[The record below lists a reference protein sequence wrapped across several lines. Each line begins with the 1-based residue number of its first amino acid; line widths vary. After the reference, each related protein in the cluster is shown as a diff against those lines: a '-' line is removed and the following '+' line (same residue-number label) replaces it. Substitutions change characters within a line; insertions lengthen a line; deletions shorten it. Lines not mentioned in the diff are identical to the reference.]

1 MVGSHTLL
9 PLRRSV
15 VSRIFINIS
24 KPYQAVCFGLFK
36 HRLTPELLL
45 NSEFLYIFYYSLSI
59 RSLLNLFPSCRRVEN
74 FQGAGESKVE
84 RCGIKLIWNI
94 SYFSRSRWSVWN
106 VSTVN
111 APLFSALETPQHEIN
126 LTNWE
131 EIFHVS
137 HWLTAMLKCRCWC
150 VDELVIFLSR
160 AQRLSCEF
168 WQKSKKVGEKEKHTA
183 VELQRGKNSSR
194 IIKQKP
200 LTLD

>member
-15 VSRIFINIS
+15 VSRIFMNIS

-45 NSEFLYIFYYSLSI
+45 NDS
-59 RSLLNLFPSCRRVEN
+59 FPSYRRVEN

-94 SYFSRSRWSVWN
+94 SNFSRSRWSVWN

-137 HWLTAMLKCRCWC
+137 HWLLCWSADADVSMSWWFFSLVSCTTA
-150 VDELVIFLSR
+150 V
-160 AQRLSCEF
+160 SCEF
-168 WQKSKKVGEKEKHTA
+168 WQKSKTLTKKENTQQSNSKEEKTVHGLLSKSH
-183 VELQRGKNSSR
+183 
-194 IIKQKP
+194 
-200 LTLD
+200 